1 MALTKQEREQGY
13 RQHPQP
19 PSWAEPILR
28 RIAGGYLLLTMQ
40 GEKEALASY
49 DSGAP
54 IWMEITKNGK
64 RVKQQMGG
72 DTVALWVT
80 RRWLIPI
87 KGESLFEDGPPQRY
101 RARTI
106 ADGPLPRIV
115 DPSGRPYWAMKSG
128 VQNV

>member
-1 MALTKQEREQGY
+1 
-13 RQHPQP
+13 
-19 PSWAEPILR
+19 
-28 RIAGGYLLLTMQ
+28 MQ